1 MVTINHGVI
10 SLPSKPFSS
19 ASQTSSTKA
28 STSSDTVSSTST
40 SVLSSLSTTQHAEW
54 ASQEYRQLQ
63 YDRPDGKHQ
72 KALSMY
78 MDVMLHDRK
87 EQLSDLIGINMVV

>member
-28 STSSDTVSSTST
+28 STSSDAVSSTFA
-40 SVLSSLSTTQHAEW
+40 LSSLSATQHSEW

-78 MDVMLHDRK
+78 MDVMQHSRK

>member
-28 STSSDTVSSTST
+28 SISSDTVSSTSA
-40 SVLSSLSTTQHAEW
+40 LSSLSTTQHADW

-63 YDRPDGKHQ
+63 YDRPDGKYK

>member
-28 STSSDTVSSTST
+28 STSSDTVSSTS
-40 SVLSSLSTTQHAEW
+40 VLSSLSTTQRAEW
-54 ASQEYRQLQ
+54 ASQEYCQLK

>member
-19 ASQTSSTKA
+19 TSQTSSTKA
-28 STSSDTVSSTST
+28 STSSDTVSSTSA
-40 SVLSSLSTTQHAEW
+40 LSSLSTTQHAEW
-54 ASQEYRQLQ
+54 ASQEYHQLQ
-63 YDRPDGKHQ
+63 YDSPDGKHQ